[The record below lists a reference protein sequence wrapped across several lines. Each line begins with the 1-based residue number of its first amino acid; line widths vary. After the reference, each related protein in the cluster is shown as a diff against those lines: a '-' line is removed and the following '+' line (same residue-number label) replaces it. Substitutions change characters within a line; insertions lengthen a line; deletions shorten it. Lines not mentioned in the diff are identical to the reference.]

1 MGTATNFVIFDK
13 SFQAASLGD
22 ASLIAIVATIQV
34 LLHAVEELLRRNRK
48 EQCHSNGYIKRKRR
62 SLVSIRNEY
71 GNLFE
76 RAYRMDY
83 PSFLELHELLKDRIE
98 EYIRKEV
105 TSTNSSA
112 NQPFYRKNGK
122 ITTQIRLACAL
133 RYFAGGSYLDIIM
146 SHSVGKT
153 DFYRSIWGVV
163 HATNEC
169 SSLDFQF
176 PSTLAE
182 CQSISNEFSLR
193 SKVGFT
199 NCIGCIDG
207 LLIWLEKPSK
217 DQCNE
222 VGVNSGKFLCGQKGK
237 FGLNLQ
243 GICDARQ
250 RFTYISIQHPVSASD
265 YLDFV
270 TSALYGHLTNDD
282 TTLPNGYCLYGDNAY
297 VNDTYMAVPYPMIS
311 SGPKDAYN
319 FYHSQVRINIECTF
333 GILVNQWRI
342 LKMPLSVKIPIVR
355 INAMV
360 CCLCKLHNFCIER
373 GSTTAPER
381 YVHDHLTLMD
391 FMNSGESENS

>member
-1 MGTATNFVIFDK
+1 MGTATNFVVFDK
-13 SFQAASLGD
+13 SFQAASVGD

-34 LLHAVEELLRRNRK
+34 LLNAVEELLLQNRK
-48 EQCHSNGYIKRKRR
+48 ERRRSNGYIKCKRR

-83 PSFLELHELLKDRIE
+83 PAFLELHELLKDGIK
-98 EYIRKEV
+98 EYVCKEG
-105 TSTNSSA
+105 TSRNSSA
-112 NQPFYRKNGK
+112 NEPFYRENGK

-153 DFYRSIWGVV
+153 DFYRSIWAVV
-163 HATNEC
+163 HATNQC

-193 SKVGFT
+193 SKAGFT

-217 DQCNE
+217 DQCIE
-222 VGVNSGKFLCGQKGK
+222 VGVDSGKFLCRRKGK

-243 GICDARQ
+243 GICDARR
-250 RFTYISIQHPVSASD
+250 RFTYISIQHPASSIGIRLFGFHHFFVVWSSNKCGYYTTKRLLPLRRQCVCQQHFYD
-265 YLDFV
+265 CAISYDFIW
-270 TSALYGHLTNDD
+270 SKR
-282 TTLPNGYCLYGDNAY
+282 C
-297 VNDTYMAVPYPMIS
+297 IQ
-311 SGPKDAYN
+311 
-319 FYHSQVRINIECTF
+319 F
-333 GILVNQWRI
+333 
-342 LKMPLSVKIPIVR
+342 LSF
-355 INAMV
+355 A
-360 CCLCKLHNFCIER
+360 
-373 GSTTAPER
+373 
-381 YVHDHLTLMD
+381 
-391 FMNSGESENS
+391 GED

>member
-1 MGTATNFVIFDK
+1 MQSRLKSLVEDRRRTPSFICHQYESQKLCFMGTATNFVVFDK

-22 ASLIAIVATIQV
+22 ASLIAIVTTIQV

-48 EQCHSNGYIKRKRR
+48 ERRRSNGYIKCKRR
-62 SLVSIRNEY
+62 SLVSICNEY

-83 PSFLELHELLKDRIE
+83 PSFLELHELLKDGIK
-98 EYIRKEV
+98 EYVRKEV

-122 ITTQIRLACAL
+122 ITTQIRVACAL
-133 RYFAGGSYLDIIM
+133 QYFAGGSYLNIIM

-153 DFYRSIWGVV
+153 DFYRSIWAVV

-169 SSLDFQF
+169 SCLDFQF

-193 SKVGFT
+193 SKAGFT

-222 VGVNSGKFLCGQKGK
+222 VSVNSRKFLCGQKGK

-243 GICDARQ
+243 GICDAR
-250 RFTYISIQHPVSASD
+250 
-265 YLDFV
+265 
-270 TSALYGHLTNDD
+270 
-282 TTLPNGYCLYGDNAY
+282 
-297 VNDTYMAVPYPMIS
+297 
-311 SGPKDAYN
+311 
-319 FYHSQVRINIECTF
+319 
-333 GILVNQWRI
+333 
-342 LKMPLSVKIPIVR
+342 
-355 INAMV
+355 
-360 CCLCKLHNFCIER
+360 
-373 GSTTAPER
+373 
-381 YVHDHLTLMD
+381 
-391 FMNSGESENS
+391 